1 MVRSTDH
8 SGVEFAVDNLM
19 YGVYQVVMLVR
30 RLTMIILL
38 ILALTIPYVIGQWID
53 GDNLMFGL
61 ELSPFWIHGLR
72 TCPAC

>member
-1 MVRSTDH
+1 
-8 SGVEFAVDNLM
+8 M
-19 YGVYQVVMLVR
+19 YAVYQVVMLVR
-30 RLTMIILL
+30 RLAMIILL